1 MPLGTMVT
9 CPTTVDLDN
18 EDDVAS
24 SLACMERGRSIQQFD
39 VPRDSLSTSFDVENL
54 LVGRPDGGPEM
65 EVTLLTKKNSGSVKD
80 DNILLMY
87 LHGGGFTVRGGKNML
102 SHQIFTEM
110 LKQDDKLMG
119 RATFAIVEY
128 RLAPLSHYPDATNDS
143 MLALEYLVKTKG
155 LGNSGVHIIG
165 QSAGATL
172 AMEVTLKSMSVDGL
186 SVDSFLVDEPM
197 IPLPRKNSNN
207 NTWAF
212 DSDSFRRYA
221 WTSMPSTRWLEWSL
235 MAYSG
240 ISLSELEES
249 TIPIGMIETPVDIT
263 GGALSPEKW
272 TQAVEEGGVPGLPHL
287 LLVTALG
294 DPLRS
299 GGQYFKQVYEQVLMA
314 AGETK
319 PESKL
324 SYMEAVSGHAGLYIF
339 EPALFKRLMTVFLDK
354 IRSVRRQR
362 RFREDQLQNLNE

>member
-1 MPLGTMVT
+1 
-9 CPTTVDLDN
+9 
-18 EDDVAS
+18 
-24 SLACMERGRSIQQFD
+24 
-39 VPRDSLSTSFDVENL
+39 
-54 LVGRPDGGPEM
+54 
-65 EVTLLTKKNSGSVKD
+65 
-80 DNILLMY
+80 
-87 LHGGGFTVRGGKNML
+87 
-102 SHQIFTEM
+102 
-110 LKQDDKLMG
+110 MG

-128 RLAPLSHYPDATNDS
+128 RLAPLSQYPDATNDS
-143 MLALEYLVKTKG
+143 MWALEYLVKTKG

-197 IPLPRKNSNN
+197 VPLPRTNSNN
-207 NTWAF
+207 NTWAL

-240 ISLSELEES
+240 ISLSELEQS

-272 TQAVEEGGVPGLPHL
+272 TQAVEEGGDPELPHL

-294 DPLRS
+294 DPLMS
-299 GGQYFKQVYEQVLMA
+299 GGLYFKQVYEQVLRD
-314 AGETK
+314 TSS
-319 PESKL
+319 ESTL
-324 SYMEAVSGHAGLYIF
+324 SYMEAVSGHVGLYNF

-354 IRSVRRQR
+354 IRSVQRRQR
-362 RFREDQLQNLNE
+362 KFGEDVPQPRLWDLNAANQTPNLIY